1 MILPFLRVPLFLLSA
16 AAASSSAQTLAAPRP
31 PIVNDPTLKIELL
44 ATVPDI
50 EAPTTVC
57 GAPDGSF
64 YVGNDPRDGRLST
77 KNPVNTIVRFGP
89 YESPDL
95 IRNPDGQLAPP
106 GFHRKRTV
114 FADKIYSPAGSAW
127 HDGYLYVLHDPLLT
141 RFKDTDGDGVADVR
155 EDLVT
160 NLGIP
165 PNEGLNDHVV
175 SGFTLGMDGFWYIS
189 VGDRGIYQAKSARDG
204 STISMQGGGIARCRT
219 DGTQLEVFSTGTRNH
234 LQVNLDAEDNAFTR
248 DNTDDGN
255 GWWTRLTH
263 HIEGGYYGYPYDYR
277 KAPNYGVTQPS
288 EQTLNAIKQ
297 HGGSIDLEATLSD
310 GRKVGGLFPI
320 HDAPKPQ
327 TNETFLPAMAD
338 FGGGSPTGGLCYL
351 SDGLPEKYRGKHFF
365 SEWGKAGIFVTEV
378 ARDGATYRLVSDTK
392 LIEPDKGGDFR
403 PMQISVAADGSLLI
417 ADWGYGGW
425 KSPKVAGAIWRLSWP
440 EAKPAPRLADESKA
454 TVEELLAALG
464 HPDRDQRLRAGNSL
478 VERGQDVVQRVRA
491 IVGEA
496 SAPQVQRIHAMWVLD
511 GIAEAILKV
520 AFRSPGPRDDLWRA
534 AQASFVPALA
544 GARDADAAIRIQAAR
559 IYGNRRFPYAGVRSD
574 QGVHLIQELL
584 KDGDA
589 AVRLAAAR
597 SFAWSPGAAD
607 KSLLPLLTDSDP
619 WVRFG
624 VRDAIPRQGEWI
636 SFQELEPLLEEDK
649 NAAFETAWLAITG
662 FFNTSDNGNGT
673 LTGYSA
679 LDVLQRCAKSSRSSV
694 RARAVAALGRIAYKP
709 KPYDG
714 HWWGTQPVKNP
725 PPLNSVPWAGT
736 PQALAALMAALSDPD
751 AGVRLAAAKAFT
763 LFILPVETPAATG
776 AGKGAARSAPSGPE
790 ALPDPFSRN
799 VVGALARAETTFST
813 PVGAFL
819 APRKQLFWGLSA
831 ALSTPVSAF
840 SESCQRLSGPL
851 SSSFSIPVSA
861 FFTPC
866 QHLLTPCQSMTAAEK
881 GTYSPQKAVAEAQRG
896 ISQPEEP
903 VLMLKVASLAGQK
916 ETVHGIGGILLTQ
929 STPSPGADGLAAG
942 LEAATAARKGLRNRL
957 TAETDAAVR
966 RQIIEALGV
975 QKDPQAMELFRE
987 IALGDPDMAFRET
1000 AIAAVVNIG
1009 GDDAKKVI
1017 AQLADAELSP
1027 AATRKI
1033 ITAAGELKV
1042 LAAAP
1047 ALIAHLKD
1055 ADAGH
1060 RELAAR
1066 ALQQLGPKSNAG
1078 PALIE
1083 AMADKDGKVQ
1093 AAAVDALGSFRER
1106 SALPGIIALLE
1117 KKKHLRET
1125 TGALVLMP
1133 DESAIPV
1140 LVETLRDKNTTFR
1153 RNAIKALKTMRE
1165 KAWPQVEALLASGR
1179 MPEELVPEIRHAFE
1193 SGAITQWKMVGVFEN
1208 VWEAVHPPEKEVL
1221 ALRTVTTENP
1231 TGNVQI
1237 HQDTAALAKVLQ
1249 TKYHNAEGKDVGWSD
1264 VAADAE
1270 VGRVDLGQVFKTTA
1284 MVCAY
1289 AFTEID
1295 APEAAEAKLFTSA
1308 DDELGIWLNG
1318 QQVLNLPGSHG
1329 YQPDQNET
1337 LLPLK
1342 AGKNALFVKIG
1353 NKAGTWV
1360 FHARMPGFE
1369 NGKFIKSKEPTPEE
1383 KQKAFALAAKPDG
1396 TFINAGNAKNGEK
1409 LFFDQAAAMG
1419 GICATCH
1426 AVGAKGGLIGP
1437 ALTTVGLNYK
1447 RADLIT
1453 SLHEPS
1459 KTIALGFEQ
1468 VMLETTGGETL
1479 VGSLRAE
1486 SAEAFTIVDAA
1497 GQSKAVKKT
1506 EVKKKTDLH
1515 LSLMPAGLTLG
1526 LKPQDFADLLAYLE
1540 SLKG

>member
-1 MILPFLRVPLFLLSA
+1 MTPRSLCGSLIILCASAVNLF
-16 AAASSSAQTLAAPRP
+16 AQAPAAPKP
-31 PIVNDPTLKIELL
+31 PIVNDPALRIELI
-44 ATVPDI
+44 ATVPEI

-57 GAPDGSF
+57 GDPSGAI
-64 YVGNDPRDGRLST
+64 YVGCDPRDGRLST
-77 KNPVNTIVRFGP
+77 KDPVCTIVRLTHF
-89 YESPDL
+89 
-95 IRNPDGQLAPP
+95 ITPP
-106 GFHRKRTV
+106 GAPSYSKRHRTV

-165 PNEGLNDHVV
+165 PNAGLNDHVV
-175 SGFTLGMDGFWYIS
+175 SGFTLGMDGFFYIS
-189 VGDRGIYQAKSARDG
+189 VGDRGIFQAKSVKDG
-204 STISMQGGGIARCRT
+204 STITMQGGGIARCRT

-263 HIEGGYYGYPYDYR
+263 HIEGGYYGYPYDFR
-277 KAPNYGVTQPS
+277 KALNYGVTQPS
-288 EQTLNAIKQ
+288 EQTLSAIKQ
-297 HGGSIDLEATLSD
+297 HGIAPRRDALPRVPNSTGNATAA
-310 GRKVGGLFPI
+310 
-320 HDAPKPQ
+320 DATDAQERVPP
-327 TNETFLPAMAD
+327 NFLPALAD

-351 SDGLPEKYRGKHFF
+351 SDGLPEQYRGRHFF

-378 ARDGATYRLVSDTK
+378 ARDGATFKLVSDTK

-440 EAKPAPRLADESKA
+440 EAQPAPRLKDESKA

-464 HPDRDQRLRAGNSL
+464 HPDRDQRLRAQTALIGKGGAV
-478 VERGQDVVQRVRA
+478 VERLGGVLQDKRMSA
-491 IVGEA
+491 I
-496 SAPQVQRIHAMWVLD
+496 QRINALWALD
-511 GIAEAILKV
+511 GIAQPTGKDDDARWKDRARNDVLNGFESEEAEL
-520 AFRSPGPRDDLWRA
+520 RR
-534 AQASFVPALA
+534 
-544 GARDADAAIRIQAAR
+544 QAAR
-559 IYGNRRFPYAGVRSD
+559 AAGNLGSPLPGVFAKFLKDADPSVRAQVMIAIRKEGILMNEILKTAGAPKELGDFPEQFHTPLATSLVGCFSDSD
-574 QGVHLIQELL
+574 QWVRFAARQAFRKLGRWNVLAKELNGASGASAPEFAL
-584 KDGDA
+584 RSEQVWLVIESVYDGDA
-589 AVRLAAAR
+589 AKLLCEIVSPRSDDPERTIAA
-597 SFAWSPGAAD
+597 
-607 KSLLPLLTDSDP
+607 
-619 WVRFG
+619 
-624 VRDAIPRQGEWI
+624 
-636 SFQELEPLLEEDK
+636 
-649 NAAFETAWLAITG
+649 
-662 FFNTSDNGNGT
+662 
-673 LTGYSA
+673 
-679 LDVLQRCAKSSRSSV
+679 
-694 RARAVAALGRIAYKP
+694 RARAVAALGRIAYQP
-709 KPYDG
+709 APYDG
-714 HWWGTQPVKNP
+714 HWWGTQPVKSP
-725 PPLNSVPWAGT
+725 PPLNTVAWAGT
-736 PQALAALMAALSDPD
+736 PQALAVLTATLSDTD

-763 LFILPVETPAATG
+763 AFTLGGTRSGASQTSGGGGGGNQGLAGASPSETAAAATL
-776 AGKGAARSAPSGPE
+776 RS
-790 ALPDPFSRN
+790 
-799 VVGALARAETTFST
+799 
-813 PVGAFL
+813 
-819 APRKQLFWGLSA
+819 
-831 ALSTPVSAF
+831 
-840 SESCQRLSGPL
+840 
-851 SSSFSIPVSA
+851 
-861 FFTPC
+861 
-866 QHLLTPCQSMTAAEK
+866 
-881 GTYSPQKAVAEAQRG
+881 
-896 ISQPEEP
+896 
-903 VLMLKVASLAGQK
+903 
-916 ETVHGIGGILLTQ
+916 
-929 STPSPGADGLAAG
+929 
-942 LEAATAARKGLRNRL
+942 RL

-966 RQIIEALGV
+966 RQIIKALGV
-975 QKDPQAMELFRE
+975 QKDPQAMEVFRQ
-987 IALGDPDMAFRET
+987 IALDEKADAEFRET
-1000 AIAAVVNIG
+1000 AIGAVVNIG
-1009 GDDAKKVI
+1009 GDGAKKII
-1017 AQLADAELSP
+1017 AQLADARLSP
-1027 AATRKI
+1027 AATCTI
-1033 ITAAGELKV
+1033 IKAAGELKV
-1042 LAAAP
+1042 LEAAP
-1047 ALIAHLKD
+1047 ALIAHLRD
-1055 ADAGH
+1055 ENAGN
-1060 RELAAR
+1060 REFSAR
-1066 ALQQLGPKSNAG
+1066 SLQQLGPKSGAG

-1083 AMADKDGKVQ
+1083 ALADKESKVQ
-1093 AAAVDALGSFRER
+1093 AAAVDALGSYREKA
-1106 SALPGIIALLE
+1106 ALPGIIALLG

-1179 MPEELVPEIRHAFE
+1179 VPEELVPEIRNAFE

-1208 VWEAVHPPEKEVL
+1208 VWEAVHPPEKEML
-1221 ALRTVTTENP
+1221 ALRAVTTENP

-1237 HQDTAALAKVLQ
+1237 HQDAAAIEKILK

-1264 VAADAE
+1264 VNADAE

-1289 AFTEID
+1289 AFVEID

-1337 LLPLK
+1337 LLQLK

-1353 NKAGTWV
+1353 NKSGTWV

-1396 TFINAGNAKNGEK
+1396 TFINAGNVKNGEK
-1409 LFFDQAAAMG
+1409 LFFDQGAAMG

-1426 AVGAKGGLIGP
+1426 AVGAKGGQIGP
-1437 ALTTVGLNYK
+1437 VLTTVGANYK

-1468 VMLETTGGETL
+1468 VMLETTGGETIA
-1479 VGSLRAE
+1479 GSLRAE
-1486 SAEAFTIVDAA
+1486 SADAFTIVDAA
-1497 GQSKAVKKT
+1497 GQSRAVKKA

-1515 LSLMPAGLTLG
+1515 MSLMPPGLTLG
-1526 LKPQDFADLLAYLE
+1526 LKPAEFADLLAYLE
-1540 SLKG
+1540 SLKGQ